1 MISEFNKRQLR
12 FLVVP
17 TRHHEEAY
25 KKDLEQ
31 AYACWKAV
39 WSQALANEM
48 NVKEKL
54 HSDSFSRQQ
63 ILAVV
68 FYGDEPL
75 CLATLNPYDLNSERD
90 LDDTYFKV
98 WPEEVIQKI
107 RKQSPHVMASCHAT
121 VNFKFRK
128 GQLGFSGIEFL
139 CAMLVQYLKSTNF
152 ETIVCTPRR
161 EKRVQEACYRTGAT
175 LHQEDLPYTIEG
187 QRIDLITW
195 HSWIDQDRWDP
206 TIRELTHYVWENS
219 TTIVKRSIHQG
230 KKHAA

>member
-1 MISEFNKRQLR
+1 MDDLLKRRLR

-17 TRHHEEAY
+17 TRHPEEAY
-25 KKDLEQ
+25 AKDIER
-31 AYACWKAV
+31 AYACWKSV
-39 WSQALANEM
+39 WSQALSDEM

-54 HSDSFSRQQ
+54 YSDAFTRQQ
-63 ILAVV
+63 ILAAV
-68 FYGDEPL
+68 FLEDEPL
-75 CLATLNPYDLNSERD
+75 CLATLNPYDLNSEKDRD
-90 LDDTYFKV
+90 DSYFKV
-98 WPEEVIQKI
+98 WPPEVLDKI
-107 RKQSPHVMASCHAT
+107 KQQSPFVMASCHAT

-128 GQLGFSGIEFL
+128 GQLGFSGIELL

-152 ETIVCTPRR
+152 ETILCTPRR

-175 LHQEDLPYTIEG
+175 LQLEDIPYTIDG

-219 TTIVKRSIHQG
+219 TTIVKRSIQQG